1 MTGSYHNPVLLRETV
16 EHMVIDKG
24 GTYVD
29 ATYGGGGHTQFLLD
43 TLNEKGTV
51 VAFDQDEDAI
61 KNKIDDARLILLRSN
76 FRYIGRFIRYLK
88 ISKVDGVMADLGV
101 SSFQLD
107 EDSKGFS
114 FTAESTLDMRMNT
127 SATYSAADVVNN
139 EHEADLVAIFSAYGE
154 VRNAKS
160 LARAI
165 VKARSQRPITSI
177 QEFLLC
183 VEPLIMGNRSRYLA
197 QVFQAIRIKVNDEIG
212 ALKSLLT
219 ASAQILKVGGRL
231 SVLTYHSLEDR
242 VVKHF
247 VKRGVFDPKYQFTS
261 DAFGDIPRWC
271 LKPVNRKPILPSR
284 EEIQNNSRARSAKL
298 RVAEKTGSYE

>member
-1 MTGSYHNPVLLRETV
+1 MMESYHNPVLLRETV
-16 EHMVIDKG
+16 EHMVIEKG

-29 ATYGGGGHTQFLLD
+29 ATYGGGGHTKYLLD
-43 TLNEKGTV
+43 ALNEKGTV

-61 KNKIDDARLILLRSN
+61 KNKIDDPRLILLRSN
-76 FRYIGRFIRYLK
+76 FRYIGRFIKYLK
-88 ISKVDGVMADLGV
+88 INKVDGVMADLGV
-101 SSFQLD
+101 SSYQLD

-114 FTAESTLDMRMNT
+114 FTAESTLDMRMNS
-127 SATYSAADVVNN
+127 SASMTAADVVNN
-139 EHEADLVAIFSAYGE
+139 EHEADLVAMFSAYGE
-154 VRNAKS
+154 VRNARS

-183 VEPLIMGNRSRYLA
+183 LEPMIMGNRSRYLA

-247 VKRGVFDPKYQFTS
+247 VKRGAFDPRSQFAS
-261 DAFGDIPRWC
+261 DAFGEIPQWC

-284 EEIQNNSRARSAKL
+284 EEIENNSRARSAKL
-298 RVAEKTGSYE
+298 RVAEKTRSYE

>member
-1 MTGSYHNPVLLRETV
+1 MTESYHKPVLLRETV
-16 EHMVIDKG
+16 EHMVIDRG

-29 ATYGGGGHTQFLLD
+29 ATYGGGGHTQYLLD
-43 TLNEKGTV
+43 ALNEEGTV

-61 KNKIDDARLILLRSN
+61 KNKIDDSRLILIRSN
-76 FRYIGRFIRYLK
+76 FRYIGRFIRYLR
-88 ISKVDGVMADLGV
+88 INKVDGVMADLGV

-114 FTAESTLDMRMNT
+114 FTAESALDMRMNS
-127 SATYSAADVVNN
+127 SATYTAADVVNN

-212 ALKSLLT
+212 ALKSMLT

-242 VVKHF
+242 IVKHF
-247 VKRGVFDPKYQFTS
+247 VKRGVFDPKQQFTS
-261 DAFGDIPRWC
+261 DAFGEIPVWC

>member
-1 MTGSYHNPVLLRETV
+1 MTTSYHNPVLLRETV
-16 EHMVIDKG
+16 EHMVVDKG
-24 GTYVD
+24 GVYVD

-61 KNKIDDARLILLRSN
+61 KNKIDDPRLILLRSN
-76 FRYIGRFIRYLK
+76 FRYIGRFVKYLK
-88 ISKVDGVMADLGV
+88 INEVDGVMADLGV

-114 FTAESTLDMRMNT
+114 FSAESALDMRMNT
-127 SATYSAADVVNN
+127 SATYTAADVVNN
-139 EHEADLVAIFSAYGE
+139 EHEADLVGIFSAYGE

-242 VVKHF
+242 IVKHF
-247 VKRGVFDPKYQFTS
+247 VKRGVFDPKSQFAS
-261 DAFGDIPRWC
+261 DAFGEVPRWC
-271 LKPVNRKPILPSR
+271 LEPVNRKPILPSK

-298 RVAEKTGSYE
+298 RVAEKTRSYE

>member
-1 MTGSYHNPVLLRETV
+1 MTESYHKPVLLRETV
-16 EHMVIDKG
+16 EHMVIDRG

-29 ATYGGGGHTQFLLD
+29 ATYGGGGHTQYLLD
-43 TLNEKGTV
+43 ALNEEGTV

-61 KNKIDDARLILLRSN
+61 KNKIDDSRLILLRSN
-76 FRYIGRFIRYLK
+76 FRYIGRFIRYLR
-88 ISKVDGVMADLGV
+88 INKVDGVMADLGV

-114 FTAESTLDMRMNT
+114 FTAESALDMRMNS
-127 SATYSAADVVNN
+127 SATYTAADVVNN

-197 QVFQAIRIKVNDEIG
+197 QVFQALRK
-212 ALKSLLT
+212 
-219 ASAQILKVGGRL
+219 QILRNK
-231 SVLTYHSLEDR
+231 T
-242 VVKHF
+242 
-247 VKRGVFDPKYQFTS
+247 KR
-261 DAFGDIPRWC
+261 
-271 LKPVNRKPILPSR
+271 
-284 EEIQNNSRARSAKL
+284 
-298 RVAEKTGSYE
+298 

>member
-1 MTGSYHNPVLLRETV
+1 MTESYHKPVLLRETV
-16 EHMVIDKG
+16 EHMVIDRG

-29 ATYGGGGHTQFLLD
+29 ATYGGGGHTQYLLD
-43 TLNEKGTV
+43 ALNEEGTV

-61 KNKIDDARLILLRSN
+61 KNKIDDSRLILLRSN
-76 FRYIGRFIRYLK
+76 FRYIGRFIRYLR
-88 ISKVDGVMADLGV
+88 INKVDGVMADLGV

-114 FTAESTLDMRMNT
+114 FTAESALDMRMNS
-127 SATYSAADVVNN
+127 SATYTAADVVNN

-212 ALKSLLT
+212 ALKSMLT

-242 VVKHF
+242 IVKHF
-247 VKRGVFDPKYQFTS
+247 VKRGVFDPKEQFTS
-261 DAFGDIPRWC
+261 DAFGEIPVWC